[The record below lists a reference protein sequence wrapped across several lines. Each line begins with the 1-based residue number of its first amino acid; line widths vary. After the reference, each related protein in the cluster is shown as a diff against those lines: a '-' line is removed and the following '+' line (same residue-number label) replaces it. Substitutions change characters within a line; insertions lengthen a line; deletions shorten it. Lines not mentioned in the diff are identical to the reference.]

1 MLSPLEVKRLRIE
14 VLILVKP
21 ISVTRI
27 LRIPAFV
34 VAAATRGL

>member
-1 MLSPLEVKRLRIE
+1 MVEHFLE
-14 VLILVKP
+14 VLILIKP
-21 ISVTRI
+21 IPVTRI